1 MIYRILSDKIKKM
14 KKSLIKKVMIK
25 DIKSLKIY
33 KKNKILRLI

>member
-25 DIKSLKIY
+25 NIKSLKIY